1 MLVGGLILLV
11 VAQFI
16 DIMLSPYQVAE
27 SIAFDA
33 YMTYHR
39 ERLQLPEGLETVG
52 QLRKYDIIDN
62 EDHYAIQYR
71 DGVNS
76 GMPTIYA
83 KVDKLTGERY
93 V

>member
-1 MLVGGLILLV
+1 MRV

-16 DIMLSPYQVAE
+16 DIMLTPYQIAE
-27 SIAFDA
+27 SIAFNA